1 MKNNNKITGAQM
13 VIKCL
18 EEMGVEVIF
27 GLPGATVIPLYDAI
41 LGSSI
46 RHILV
51 RHEQCAAH
59 AADGYSRATGKTG
72 VCIATSGPGV
82 TNLITGIANAYM
94 DSVPMVA
101 ITGQVSESIIGT
113 DAFQEI
119 DTVGIT
125 APITKHN
132 YLVLDIKEIPIIIK
146 EAFYIASTGR
156 PGPVVIDIPIDI
168 MESLIDENTQA
179 EIKLPGYK
187 PTYKG
192 NLLQIKQA
200 ANLIFKSKKPVIF
213 AGGGIIASGASNNL
227 IEFARTFKIPVI
239 NSLLGLGCFPENDEL
254 SLGMVGMYGAKYT
267 NLIFSEAD
275 LIIAIGVRFSNRVT
289 EKFSEFVQKAKI
301 IHIDIDPAEIG
312 KIVDPAIP
320 IVGDARIVLEELYK
334 ECYNLIDTKNIQ
346 KRNEWLKIINTLKKK
361 YPLKYDKDSKELKP
375 AYIIEKVYEVTKGDA
390 IICTEVGQ
398 HQMWT
403 AQFYKFIH
411 PRTFISSGGLGAM
424 GFGLPASIGAKI
436 GKPEK
441 LVIDIAGDG
450 SIQMVIQELA
460 TAITNKIP
468 IKIMILNNGYLG
480 MVRQLQQLSCEGRY
494 SQVDINNSV
503 DFVKL
508 IEAYGGV
515 GFRVKEKD
523 EVEDIIKKALD
534 IDNVVLVDFWIDRE
548 ENISNPQ

>member
-27 GLPGATVIPLYDAI
+27 GLPGAAVIPLYDAI

-101 ITGQVSESIIGT
+101 ITGQVSASIIGT

-168 MESLIDENTQA
+168 MKSLIDENTQA

-334 ECYNLIDTKNIQ
+334 ECYNLIDAKNIQ

-375 AYIIEKVYEVTKGDA
+375 AYIIEKIYEVTKGDA

-515 GFRVKEKD
+515 GFRVKGKD

-548 ENISNPQ
+548 ENISNP